1 MLNSWRLIALA
12 LTVAALV
19 VGPFWVLR
27 SANLASEQ
35 ATLLVSHTHQVEAR
49 VRQAMAET
57 RNAEAAALAMALH
70 VQTPR
75 LGQRLER
82 SVPAARAA
90 LDQLQ
95 ALLRDNP
102 EQLVRLGRLRA
113 NMEERLRIIGQL
125 PGIDSTAQM
134 HEVITTMVERYAID
148 PLALELIAEEQRL
161 LQARE
166 RRAVQLAA
174 QASGLGWGALIT
186 QLLLLL
192 GLLLLTARGLVQR
205 AAIEAGANR
214 SQVRAGLILDTV
226 REPIAV
232 LNKQLRVVMHNAAF
246 AELYAMP
253 ETATDTP
260 LMDVGNGAWRNEE
273 VLRRLMD
280 VANRNRELWDFALDQ
295 RSADG
300 VARSMLLNA
309 VRMPLPDSDDIAVLL
324 TASDVSAQ
332 QAAQRQILELNQQL
346 QGKVEQISDV
356 NRELEAFSYSVSH
369 DLRAPLRH
377 VAGFADKLKRHLGNT
392 SDEKTERYL
401 SVIGDSARRMSQ
413 LIDDLLVYSR
423 LGRSAMRLQAVDM
436 QTVVAE
442 KRAMLDANM
451 HTELPGHRIHWKIAP
466 LPIVL
471 GDENMLRQ
479 VWLNL
484 LGNAVKYS
492 AKSEPATIEV
502 GYSRQDD
509 GSHRFSVRDN
519 GVGFDTAYAGK
530 LFGVFQRL
538 HGAGEFEGTGIGLA
552 SVRRVIV
559 RHGGEI
565 GFDAAPDQ
573 GALFW
578 FTLPATGD
586 LSYPASQAQ

>member
-27 SANLASEQ
+27 SANQASEQ

-113 NMEERLRIIGQL
+113 NMEERLRIIGEL

-148 PLALELIAEEQRL
+148 PMALELIAEEQRL

-166 RRAVQLAA
+166 QRAAQLAA

-186 QLLLLL
+186 QLLLML
-192 GLLLLTARGLVQR
+192 GLLLLTARGLAQR